1 MAVLRLVRA
10 APGVVTGEA
19 DVFPSERGEVTSQ
32 LLWYAL
38 TVSTQRVE
46 EGSRDYR
53 DFEDTLMP
61 RPTFDQIKAEGPLSL
76 AVDMDGATHLRGW
89 RDLLDERMH
98 NIATLARSGRLP
110 DVDLSGGTLKSHHC
124 VP

>member
-38 TVSTQRVE
+38 TFSTQRVE
-46 EGSRDYR
+46 GVLEILRVPQDDCRDQEVQPRCAIGLAFEGAVAQFAETMEEYGAGERIARLALVQSQTDPPPQVYVAH
-53 DFEDTLMP
+53 
-61 RPTFDQIKAEGPLSL
+61 PTY
-76 AVDMDGATHLRGW
+76 
-89 RDLLDERMH
+89 
-98 NIATLARSGRLP
+98 
-110 DVDLSGGTLKSHHC
+110 
-124 VP
+124 